1 MKDIKI
7 PFNRPCW
14 VGNELENIGDSIK
27 SGHVAGNGPYTKKA
41 QSLLSE
47 NLSPKSKILLTTSCT
62 HALEMAAIL
71 LDLQPGDE
79 VIVPSFTFVST
90 ALAFVMHGAR
100 PVFADI
106 RPDTLN
112 INEAALESLISERT
126 RAIIPVHYAGV
137 SCDMDS
143 IMEIAQRH
151 NLIVIEDNAHG
162 LFGAWNGRK
171 LGSIGHMATQSFH
184 ETKNITCGEGGA
196 LVINDSRF
204 SERAEILHEKGTNR
218 ANFFRGEVD
227 KYTWVDKG
235 SSYLMSDILAACL
248 FTQLSKSS
256 EIQEKRK
263 IIWFEY
269 FFGLNEWA
277 VANGVQ
283 LPYVPEEC
291 EQAFHMF
298 YLILP
303 SAQARVNFID
313 HMKSEGISTV
323 FHYLP
328 LHESPMGKQYNP
340 NNNKCPVTC
349 EVSGRLVRLP
359 FFNDLTHDELNFVI
373 SVVTRLDY

>member
-1 MKDIKI
+1 MKAIKI

-14 VGNELENIGDSIK
+14 VGSELANISDSMK
-27 SGHVAGNGPYTKKA
+27 SGHVSGNGEYTKKA
-41 QSLLSE
+41 QSLLRE
-47 NLSPKSKILLTTSCT
+47 NLNSTSKVLLTTSCT
-62 HALEMAAIL
+62 HALEMTAIL

-90 ALAFVMHGAR
+90 ALAFVMHGAI

-112 INEAALESLISERT
+112 IDEATLESLISGRT
-126 RAIIPVHYAGV
+126 RAIVPVHYAGV
-137 SCDMDS
+137 SCDMDA
-143 IMEIAQRH
+143 IMDIAERY

-162 LFGAWNGRK
+162 LFGTYNGRN

-184 ETKNITCGEGGA
+184 ETKNIICGEGGA

-204 SERAEILHEKGTNR
+204 SERAEILLEKGTNR

-235 SSYLMSDILAACL
+235 SSYLMSNILAACL
-248 FTQLSKSS
+248 YGQLLKSS
-256 EIQEKRK
+256 EIQKKRK
-263 IIWFEY
+263 IIWNTY
-269 FFGLNEWA
+269 FDGLKAWA
-277 VANGVQ
+277 ITNGVQ
-283 LPYVPEEC
+283 LPYVPDGC

-303 SAQARVNFID
+303 SAQARSNFID
-313 HMKSEGISTV
+313 HMNSEGISTV

-328 LHESPMGKQYNP
+328 LHESPMGKKFNTS
-340 NNNKCPVTC
+340 NNKCPVTS
-349 EVSGRLVRLP
+349 ETAGRLVRLP
-359 FFNDLTHDELNFVI
+359 FFIDLTHEQLNFVI
-373 SVVTRLDY
+373 GVVKQYQI